1 MLHVSNLLSALTQEK
16 VKGHSVLLD
25 RLSFLQGCAVHAMIV
40 CEKKQTFKV
49 WCSFLTKHLL
59 EALKM
64 VMSCL
69 RLWKNSLLLHY

>member
-49 WCSFLTKHLL
+49 
-59 EALKM
+59 
-64 VMSCL
+64 
-69 RLWKNSLLLHY
+69 